1 MRRKYSIL
9 SATIVALIAVLFL
22 TSGVALAADQ
32 KCDPTKCQE
41 VCKVPCNTA
50 TAQAT
55 QAAAKDGCK
64 GDSTC
69 CKNADGKCPMSADGK
84 CTMAADGKCPKSAD
98 GKCSHA
104 TAEMTCPKTG
114 EKCGHSAA
122 TKASAGSDAGVKKAS
137 VTPGKA

>member
-9 SATIVALIAVLFL
+9 SAMFVALIAVLFL

-32 KCDPTKCQE
+32 KCDPTKCKE

-55 QAAAKDGCK
+55 QADAKACCK

-69 CKNADGKCPMSADGK
+69 CKTADGKCCKGADGKCTKTADGKCPMAATGK
-84 CTMAADGKCPKSAD
+84 SCQAAGDKICPKS
-98 GKCSHA
+98 
-104 TAEMTCPKTG
+104 G

-122 TKASAGSDAGVKKAS
+122 TKASTSGDAGAKKAS
-137 VTPGKA
+137 ATPGKV

>member
-22 TSGVALAADQ
+22 TSGVSLATDQ
-32 KCDPTKCQE
+32 KCDPAKCKE

-55 QAAAKDGCK
+55 QAAAKDCCK

-69 CKNADGKCPMSADGK
+69 CKKADGKCPMAADGK
-84 CTMAADGKCPKSAD
+84 CTMTADGKCPKSAD

-104 TAEMTCPKTG
+104 TGDMTCPKTG
-114 EKCGHSAA
+114 EKCNHSASA
-122 TKASAGSDAGVKKAS
+122 KASTGTDAAVKKAS
-137 VTPGKA
+137 ATPGKA